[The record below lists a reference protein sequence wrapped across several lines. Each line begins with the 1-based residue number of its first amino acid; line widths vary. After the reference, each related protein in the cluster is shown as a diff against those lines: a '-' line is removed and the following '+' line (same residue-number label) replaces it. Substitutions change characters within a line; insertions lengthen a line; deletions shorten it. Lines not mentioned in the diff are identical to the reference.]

1 MHPTFCKL
9 LDLGQPGRKCSSTR
23 AETREMGGVVQR
35 ELKVLPEVLMVQLAE
50 AYMCPTLRLCTL
62 RACPLLPLALGKG
75 ENFTSQN
82 LLFS

>member
-1 MHPTFCKL
+1 M
-9 LDLGQPGRKCSSTR
+9 
-23 AETREMGGVVQR
+23 QR